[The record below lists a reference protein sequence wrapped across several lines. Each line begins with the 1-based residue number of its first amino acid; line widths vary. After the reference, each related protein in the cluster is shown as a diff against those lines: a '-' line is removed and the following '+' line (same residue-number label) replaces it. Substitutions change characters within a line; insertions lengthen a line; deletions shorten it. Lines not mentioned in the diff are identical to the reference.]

1 MGLFEKLFGRD
12 KDLEPTRQEEKLFR
26 LLDGYRPAF
35 HSWSGELYE
44 SELIRAAIDARARHI
59 SKLDVT
65 IQGTAKPTLQNYLK
79 LGPNQFQ
86 SWSQMLYRLSTIL
99 DMTNTAIIVPIIDKD
114 GTTTGI
120 MPVAYRECQV
130 VEYKGE
136 PWLRITFYNNET
148 VAIEL
153 KRVGIMTRYQYK
165 NDLFGES
172 NRALRPTM
180 DLLNIQNQGIEEGV
194 KSAAS
199 YKFMATLSNFANET
213 DLTKERERF
222 TENNLRKGAGVLL
235 WPNTYKDIKQIES
248 KPFVADADQVR
259 LINENVYNYFG
270 VNEDI
275 LQNKAIGDSW
285 NAFYEGAIEP
295 FSIQLSEVL
304 TRMLFTQRERELG
317 TYVMATSNRLQYMS
331 NQDKLNVSSQL
342 VDRGMMSLNE
352 AREIWQLPPVE
363 GGDVRIMRGEYYD
376 ANAKTN
382 QEVAT
387 NGDE

>member
-136 PWLRITFYNNET
+136 PWLKITFYNNET

-363 GGDVRIMRGEYYD
+363 GGDVRIMRGEYYE

>member
-99 DMTNTAIIVPIIDKD
+99 DLTNTAIIVPIIDKD

-248 KPFVADADQVR
+248 KPFVADAEQVR

-363 GGDVRIMRGEYYD
+363 GGDVRIMRGEYYE